1 MVATSRRLL
10 PGQQE
15 KTDIDRRDFKTRE
28 FLTKAGPSV
37 RVPRAETR
45 LTVYRSP
52 LVRMLPQLVGLFP
65 VERACMKLDVFFSS
79 SGEVCKANV
88 LGNF

>member
-1 MVATSRRLL
+1 MVALTRNFL
-10 PGQQE
+10 PGEQE
-15 KTDIDRRDFKTRE
+15 RTDMDRRVFKTKE

-52 LVRMLPQLVGLFP
+52 LVEHKRSLTLQIPYF
-65 VERACMKLDVFFSS
+65 CISS
-79 SGEVCKANV
+79 EI
-88 LGNF
+88 